1 MFSIS
6 YIFIGKLITENFLDW
21 FNNIRISNN
30 YSVNNY
36 ELILE
41 DFNFLSLLLISF
53 KTTFYYFYYLPSLMN
68 YFYIYYFFEILMM
81 SIFFIII
88 LIALF
93 DNTYVKN
100 YFPNF
105 TKDKILIL
113 ILSEFILPL
122 SFPPNEAFLDFMF
135 PFMFEFE

>member
-1 MFSIS
+1 
-6 YIFIGKLITENFLDW
+6 
-21 FNNIRISNN
+21 
-30 YSVNNY
+30 
-36 ELILE
+36 
-41 DFNFLSLLLISF
+41 
-53 KTTFYYFYYLPSLMN
+53 MN

-113 ILSEFILPL
+113 IFFYFIINFGFAFFNLNIGNAIRHKSISHYVL
-122 SFPPNEAFLDFMF
+122 FLFFPILVVYLKNLFTKSSINRFN
-135 PFMFEFE
+135 